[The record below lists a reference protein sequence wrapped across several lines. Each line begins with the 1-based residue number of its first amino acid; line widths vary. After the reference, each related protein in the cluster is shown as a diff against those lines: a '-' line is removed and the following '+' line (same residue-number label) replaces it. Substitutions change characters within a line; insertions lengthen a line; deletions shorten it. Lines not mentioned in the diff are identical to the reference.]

1 MQTTAVTLSTMVTCG
16 EVPIPP
22 LAGERPVADLFP
34 QLLVTLLS
42 SENSVAPERN
52 QPTATALELTSV
64 PDSDLPS
71 DDLPSDIVPSLA
83 EQAQILA
90 CQVILPPPAI
100 LKPVGASGEDGNV
113 FDDPDDSLA
122 QPIVASACVRANT
135 QASKP
140 SRVISGDL
148 PLPPTPEAV
157 APAATNVTPA
167 MPLPLAMAQA
177 EVAANAAQATA
188 VLPTPREL
196 TIDPG
201 ETATEPEPLR
211 QTELFSRSPAVNVD
225 SPDPVPAGVMEYG
238 KSEPAFTSVFDR
250 IHVETESQRPPV
262 RTDHAASQVTFRPSS
277 TNQQVRTA
285 YEPMVATM
293 GQPEQVA
300 DLDPTGMPE
309 PAKAVVPVA
318 PAELAEQLVSHAR
331 LLARGNG
338 GEAVLQLRPEHL
350 GHLHVSMQVENGL
363 ISLHLTTETAT
374 ACQAILER
382 LPDLVTA
389 LTAAGMTLAQANVTV
404 GDQPRQRSSWS
415 PDSRSFGKERP
426 EEADSSLSSLPW
438 LVPISML
445 DVSA

>member
-16 EVPIPP
+16 EVSIPP
-22 LAGERPVADLFP
+22 LAGEQLVAHLFP
-34 QLLVTLLS
+34 QLLLALLS
-42 SENSVAPERN
+42 SENSVAMECN
-52 QPTATALELTSV
+52 QASATAREPSNTL
-64 PDSDLPS
+64 DSDPPS
-71 DDLPSDIVPSLA
+71 DDPPSDIVPSLA

-90 CQVILPPPAI
+90 QVILPPSAI
-100 LKPVGASGEDGNV
+100 LKPVGASGEDRNV
-113 FDDPDDSLA
+113 SDDPDDSPA

-140 SRVISGDL
+140 SRIISSDL

-177 EVAANAAQATA
+177 EVAANAAQATV

-196 TIDPG
+196 MTDPG
-201 ETATEPEPLR
+201 ETATEPEPLC
-211 QTELFSRSPAVNVD
+211 QTEPFSRSPAVSVD
-225 SPDPVPAGVMEYG
+225 SPDPVPAGAMEHG
-238 KSEPAFTSVFDR
+238 KSEPAFTRVFDR
-250 IHVETESQRPPV
+250 IQVETESQRPPV
-262 RTDHAASQVTFRPSS
+262 RTDRAASQVTSQPSS

-293 GQPEQVA
+293 GHPEQVA

-309 PAKAVVPVA
+309 PAKAVMPVA

-426 EEADSSLSSLPW
+426 EEAGSSLSSLPW
-438 LVPISML
+438 FVPISML